1 MPIVVSREDVL
12 KRGGKY
18 LPPKAAAPAPK
29 KEPPPPPPEP
39 KVIIAPP
46 DITVSNRMASLM
58 AAGSATSNEKLDQ
71 IAALLSRAGGSWD
84 VEITERDADGRISRM
99 SFTKTT

>member
-18 LPPKAAAPAPK
+18 LPPKPAPAPK
-29 KEPPPPPPEP
+29 PPPPPPPEP
-39 KVIIAPP
+39 KVIVAPP
-46 DITVSNRMASLM
+46 DVTVSNRMASLM

-84 VEITERDADGRISRM
+84 VEVTERDADGRISRM